1 MASRGMDLVVETIT
15 IDCDDPELVATFWRE
30 LLGLEVVPH
39 PTSSIRLGRSDG
51 STPQFLFTPAGRP
64 TDRKNPWHFDLRP
77 ENRDAAVARAVLLG
91 ARHADIGQS
100 GDESWV
106 VPRGSRGKRVLH
118 LAVARRPL
126 ALANGAARTSLDGSR
141 RDRGHQVRKAFACCC
156 RHGWA

>member
-1 MASRGMDLVVETIT
+1 MDLVVETIT

-106 VPRGSRGKRVLH
+106 VLADPEGNEFCILQSPDDLSRWRMAQPEH
-118 LAVARRPL
+118 R
-126 ALANGAARTSLDGSR
+126 
-141 RDRGHQVRKAFACCC
+141 
-156 RHGWA
+156 